1 MKQKVTAT
9 STATIAV
16 TVIAWAMS
24 ASVHAFERQ
33 HDSHEH
39 GAATML
45 LAIEGDE
52 VQLRIE
58 SPASNFLGF
67 EHGPETAVQHQQLAQ
82 TIALLRNSES
92 VIALPEAANCRTEM
106 IEVHHSLESEA
117 HAGIEGSHAHSH
129 EEAHAEAH
137 TEEAHTEDQAT
148 AETQKGSHSD
158 FAMEYHFECA
168 RIESLNSIRVELFH
182 QFPLLK
188 DLDVQ
193 YITPAGQG
201 AVELTPENA
210 QLSF

>member
-1 MKQKVTAT
+1 MKQKVTAA
-9 STATIAV
+9 STATLAV
-16 TVIAWAMS
+16 TVIVWAMS

-52 VQLRIE
+52 MQLRIE
-58 SPASNFLGF
+58 SPAANLLGF
-67 EHGPETAVQHQQLAQ
+67 EHAPETAEQHQQLAQ
-82 TIALLRNSES
+82 TVALLRNSES

-106 IEVHHSLESEA
+106 TEVRHSLEDEE
-117 HAGIEGSHAHSH
+117 HAGNEGSHVHSHDDEH

-137 TEEAHTEDQAT
+137 TEDQAT
-148 AETQKGSHSD
+148 AEAEKGSHSD

-193 YITPAGQG
+193 YITPTGQG

>member
-1 MKQKVTAT
+1 VKQKVTAA
-9 STATIAV
+9 STATLAV
-16 TVIAWAMS
+16 TVIAWVMS

-52 VQLRIE
+52 VRLRIE
-58 SPASNFLGF
+58 SPAANFLGF
-67 EHGPETAVQHQQLAQ
+67 EHAPETARQHQQLAQ
-82 TIALLRNSES
+82 TVALLRNSES

-106 IEVHHSLESEA
+106 TEVHHSLEDEE
-117 HAGIEGSHAHSH
+117 HAGSVGSHAHSHDDGH

-137 TEEAHTEDQAT
+137 TEDQAT
-148 AETQKGSHSD
+148 AEPEKGNHSD

-168 RIESLNSIRVELFH
+168 RIESLQSIRVELFH

-193 YITPAGQG
+193 YITPKGQG